1 MAAGGSRVAAEGAST
16 DQGGQYRL
24 TVVTRPGAGVGFRLA
39 GVPVEEVAEAS
50 AAQRIAA
57 LLEEPDLGV
66 LAVEEDLLRHVP
78 QAVLDRPRRD
88 GVPVLLPF
96 TLPKQWG
103 ERSGG
108 EAYVAALIRRAIGYH
123 IRIQA

>member
-1 MAAGGSRVAAEGAST
+1 MDRPADARRN
-16 DQGGQYRL
+16 QYRL
-24 TVVTRPGAGVGFRLA
+24 TVVTRPGAGLGFRLA
-39 GVPVEEVAEAS
+39 GVPVEEVAEAR
-50 AAQRIAA
+50 AAERIAA

-66 LAVEEDLLRHVP
+66 LAVEDDLLRHVP
-78 QAVLDRPRRD
+78 EAVLDRPGRG

-103 ERSGG
+103 EGSGG

-123 IRIQA
+123 IKIQT

>member
-1 MAAGGSRVAAEGAST
+1 MGDGMDRPADARR
-16 DQGGQYRL
+16 DQYRL
-24 TVVTRPGAGVGFRLA
+24 TVVTRPGTGLGFRLA

-50 AAQRIAA
+50 AAERIAA

-66 LAVEEDLLRHVP
+66 LAVEDDLLRHVP
-78 QAVLDRPRRD
+78 EAVLERPGRG

-103 ERSGG
+103 EGSGG

-123 IRIQA
+123 IKIQT